1 MKKTVFPRLF
11 LLKSVFKYIA
21 ECERWKQMTISKR
34 KISAI
39 TFHEIVR
46 FDPETS
52 KCWDSHYETLG
63 VAKWTSLPTG
73 NIAASSNGKKW
84 KKGLI

>member
-1 MKKTVFPRLF
+1 MEANDDLEKKDIC
-11 LLKSVFKYIA
+11 YY
-21 ECERWKQMTISKR
+21 
-34 KISAI
+34 
-39 TFHEIVR
+39 FHEIVR

-63 VAKWTSLPTG
+63 GAKWTSLPTG
-73 NIAASSNGKKW
+73 NITASSNGKKW